1 MIIVF
6 ILSIIGFIILWGT
19 GAFNISSFTDL
30 YNYIYVHGMEAIIS
44 LFFIAFGLYV
54 LIKSILDVILK
65 EKNVIMYLHN
75 IDKVNADVTLYQ
87 FIDENGKTFNF
98 YSNQNNNEYKVGNYY
113 NVSKKNGE
121 IISVLGQFDQT
132 FDINKTKV
140 SYWKN
145 LYTIFGNFE
154 DVLVLPIVYVI
165 ALPGVLSTIMATGL
179 DKIYGIIFSAL
190 PIFVIIYDAI
200 YKIKKSKS
208 AYGEG
213 LDNEKGLK
221 VFSGVLKAING
232 VKVFAISI
240 IVTFL
245 FIGVQTIEEK
255 IIVLPFLIISILL
268 GVSFITSHIDDDKIQ
283 NVIGKL
289 SIGVFLL
296 FWFGMLIFFA
306 YIIITTG
313 QDTTTLLFLIP
324 FVLAGFYMLYDKLI
338 KKN

>member
-6 ILSIIGFIILWGT
+6 VLSIIGFIILWGT